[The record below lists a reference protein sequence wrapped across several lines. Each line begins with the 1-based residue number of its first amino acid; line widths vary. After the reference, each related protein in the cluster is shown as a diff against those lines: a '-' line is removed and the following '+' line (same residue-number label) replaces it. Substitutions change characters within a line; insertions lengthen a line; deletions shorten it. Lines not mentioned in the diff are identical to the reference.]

1 MDEFSKGERDA
12 IYRGILKGRGGRG
25 WNIERNISNKADGIV
40 V

>member
-12 IYRGILKGRGGRG
+12 IYRGILKGRG